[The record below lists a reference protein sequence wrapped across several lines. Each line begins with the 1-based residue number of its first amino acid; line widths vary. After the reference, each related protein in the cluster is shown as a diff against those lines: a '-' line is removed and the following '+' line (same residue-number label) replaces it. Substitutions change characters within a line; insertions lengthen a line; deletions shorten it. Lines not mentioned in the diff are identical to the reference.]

1 MNLDYLDQ
9 DIPKYWI
16 LLLHYWLPFFK
27 TPSDFYFKCRDFI
40 DDLKRSGYKYF
51 PWHKFPDLLFIFE
64 KYAYETSE
72 INIAKKIIDTIF
84 TKKSHLITK
93 KLLVQFFERFNPDN
107 TRTPILNAVLQQ
119 LPAKLYSEYFSK
131 LNAVNCSSRN
141 LKWCARLKDKFL
153 LEDRLTLIL
162 SLPDNKLTANQSILF
177 NLAIQECEEKFIMHK
192 VESNFLNDNV
202 IEHLLKFIFSR
213 TPTLI
218 FSNSFI
224 RSLINQLLETQNA
237 IIISYIRKLD
247 AQDRYNFFESF
258 LRGSKNFQKNTQY
271 FLSLCPDEQWPDL
284 IDQLIIS
291 VFNAIKS
298 EKTDDD
304 LTDPVRKAKSNAD
317 YTDLLLLTQLQ
328 EQTITCPLKLFQF
341 LAIQNLTEIS
351 FDLDA
356 LKKVFTANHG
366 SLEYRKNFPIEF
378 QSAVVE
384 SSILAIKIF
393 IEDHFLIYVP
403 KENTRKNAHR
413 YFYQFFTDAD
423 TRKSVNIAELLLKKL
438 PEHLQSQPKCKANL
452 NFLQQLLSQ
461 LYLIAEDPNIAKF
474 KNEHLMQQ
482 NKKQT
487 EDEEKFEAR
496 RELLQRIREGKQS
509 SVAYQR
515 MEELF
520 GSKASTMQEKW
531 KKNLGIHFFD
541 ANDKEER
548 KLAFKAAAEIIK
560 YNRECNDF
568 CLSTSPSS
576 TSYFAL

>member
-16 LLLHYWLPFFK
+16 LSLQYWLPFFK
-27 TPSDFYFKCRDFI
+27 TPSDFYFKCRNFI
-40 DDLKRSGYKYF
+40 DDLKRSGFKYF

-64 KYAYETSE
+64 KYADETSE
-72 INIAKKIIDTIF
+72 INTSKKIIDTIF
-84 TKKSHLITK
+84 TKKSQIMTK
-93 KLLVQFFERFNPDN
+93 KLLTQFFERFNPDN
-107 TRTPILNAVLQQ
+107 THTPILNDVLQQ

-131 LNAVNCSSRN
+131 LNAANCSSRN
-141 LKWCARLKDKFL
+141 LKWCTRLKAKFL
-153 LEDRLTLIL
+153 LEDRLIFIL
-162 SLPDNKLTANQSILF
+162 SMPDYKLKAHQSILF

-192 VESNFLNDNV
+192 FESNFLNDEA
-202 IEHLLKFIFSR
+202 IEHLLNFIFSR

-218 FSNSFI
+218 FSKSFI
-224 RSLINQLLETQNA
+224 RSLINQLLETQKP
-237 IIISYIRKLD
+237 ILISYIQKLD
-247 AQDRYNFFESF
+247 VQDRYNFFESF

-271 FLSLCPDEQWPDL
+271 FLSLCPDEQRPEL

-291 VFNAIKS
+291 VFNTITS

-304 LTDPVRKAKSNAD
+304 VRKEKSTTD
-317 YTDLLLLTQLQ
+317 YTDLLLLTQLK
-328 EQTITCPLKLFQF
+328 EQMIACPLKLFQF
-341 LAIQNLTEIS
+341 FAIQNLIEAP

-356 LKKVFTANHG
+356 VKKVFTANHG
-366 SLEYRKNFPIEF
+366 SFEYRENFPIEF

-393 IEDHFLIYVP
+393 IQDHFLIYVP

-423 TRKSVNIAELLLKKL
+423 TRKSVNLAELLVNKL
-438 PEHLQSQPKCKANL
+438 PEDLQSKYKDDL

-461 LYLIAEDPNIAKF
+461 LYLIAENPIIAKF
-474 KNEHLMQQ
+474 KNEQLMAQ
-482 NKKQT
+482 NKKQI

-496 RELLQRIREGKQS
+496 RELLQRIHEGKQS

-515 MEELF
+515 MKELF

-531 KKNLGIHFFD
+531 KKNLGVHFFD

-548 KLAFKAAAEIIK
+548 KLAFKEAAEIIK
-560 YNRECNDF
+560 FNRECNDF

-576 TSYFAL
+576 TNYFAL

>member
-393 IEDHFLIYVP
+393 IEDHFFHLC
-403 KENTRKNAHR
+403 TQRKHAQECSSIFLSIFYRCR
-413 YFYQFFTDAD
+413 YQKICEYSRAFT
-423 TRKSVNIAELLLKKL
+423 KK
-438 PEHLQSQPKCKANL
+438 
-452 NFLQQLLSQ
+452 
-461 LYLIAEDPNIAKF
+461 I
-474 KNEHLMQQ
+474 
-482 NKKQT
+482 T
-487 EDEEKFEAR
+487 
-496 RELLQRIREGKQS
+496 
-509 SVAYQR
+509 
-515 MEELF
+515 
-520 GSKASTMQEKW
+520 
-531 KKNLGIHFFD
+531 
-541 ANDKEER
+541 
-548 KLAFKAAAEIIK
+548 
-560 YNRECNDF
+560 
-568 CLSTSPSS
+568 
-576 TSYFAL
+576 

>member
-16 LLLHYWLPFFK
+16 LLLHYWLPLFK

-40 DDLKRSGYKYF
+40 DDLRCSGYKYF
-51 PWHKFPDLLFIFE
+51 PWHKFPDLIFIFE
-64 KYAYETSE
+64 KYAYEASE
-72 INIAKKIIDTIF
+72 INISKKIIDTIF
-84 TKKSHLITK
+84 TKKSHIITK
-93 KLLVQFFERFNPDN
+93 KLLAQFFERFHPDN
-107 TRTPILNAVLQQ
+107 TRTPILNDVLQQ

-153 LEDRLTLIL
+153 LEDRLTFIL
-162 SLPDNKLTANQSILF
+162 SMPDNKLTANQSILF

-192 VESNFLNDNV
+192 IESNFLNDNV
-202 IEHLLKFIFSR
+202 IEHLLNFIFSR

-224 RSLINQLLETQNA
+224 RSLINQLLETQKP
-237 IIISYIRKLD
+237 ILISYILKLD

-271 FLSLCPDEQWPDL
+271 FFSLCPDEQWPDL

-291 VFNAIKS
+291 VFNGTES
-298 EKTDDD
+298 EKTEDD
-304 LTDPVRKAKSNAD
+304 VRKEKSTAD
-317 YTDLLLLTQLQ
+317 STDLLLLTQLQ

-341 LAIQNLTEIS
+341 LAIQNLIEAS

-356 LKKVFTANHG
+356 VKKIFTANHG
-366 SLEYRKNFPIEF
+366 SLEYHKNFPIEF

-393 IEDHFLIYVP
+393 IKDHILIYVP

-423 TRKSVNIAELLLKKL
+423 IRKSVNIAELLLKKL
-438 PEHLQSQPKCKANL
+438 PEHLQFKYKADL

-474 KNEHLMQQ
+474 KNEHLMKQ
-482 NKKQT
+482 NKMHT

-496 RELLQRIREGKQS
+496 RGLLQRIREGKQS
-509 SVAYQR
+509 SIAYQR

-520 GSKASTMQEKW
+520 AAEAPTMQEKW
-531 KKNLGIHFFD
+531 KKNLGVHFFD

-548 KLAFKAAAEIIK
+548 KLALKEAAEIIK
-560 YNRECNDF
+560 FNRECNTF

>member
-9 DIPKYWI
+9 DIPKDWI
-16 LLLHYWLPFFK
+16 LLLHYLLPFFK

-64 KYAYETSE
+64 KYADETSE
-72 INIAKKIIDTIF
+72 INISKKIIDTIF

-107 TRTPILNAVLQQ
+107 THTPLLNAVLQQ

-162 SLPDNKLTANQSILF
+162 SLPDNKLTTHQSTLF

-224 RSLINQLLETQNA
+224 RCLINQLLEAQNPLL
-237 IIISYIRKLD
+237 ISYILKLD
-247 AQDRYNFFESF
+247 AQGRYNFFESF

-284 IDQLIIS
+284 IDQVIIS
-291 VFNAIKS
+291 VFNTIES

-304 LTDPVRKAKSNAD
+304 VRKEKSTAD
-317 YTDLLLLTQLQ
+317 CTDLLLLTQLQ
-328 EQTITCPLKLFQF
+328 EQMITCPLTLFQF
-341 LAIQNLTEIS
+341 LAIQNLTETS

-393 IEDHFLIYVP
+393 IKDHFLIYAP
-403 KENTRKNAHR
+403 KENTRKNVHR

-438 PEHLQSQPKCKANL
+438 PEHLQSKYKTDL

-515 MEELF
+515 MQELF
-520 GSKASTMQEKW
+520 GTEASTMQEKW
-531 KKNLGIHFFD
+531 KKNLGVHFFD
-541 ANDKEER
+541 ANDKQER
-548 KLAFKAAAEIIK
+548 KLALKEAAEIIK
-560 YNRECNDF
+560 FNRECNTF
-568 CLSTSPSS
+568 CLSTSPAS
-576 TSYFAL
+576 TSYFALYKN